1 MNKFRQL
8 APRLI
13 VAALAVGAGYYYFSQ
28 KPIYRFSGLN
38 GPTQVDQVKPA
49 QPTPI
54 SRFTAGADSRLAVL
68 ITDPESD
75 WLGLAHGLRTAGIPF
90 VLTQKTEEAL
100 KHRMVLAYP
109 TISGKVLDARALQAL
124 AAFPQAGGT
133 LVGFDILGGGLN
145 ETFGIGGAEPSRS
158 HHTMRIED
166 GEAPAFGLAEAE
178 EQIIPLAGKNVSTS
192 TYSFPVT
199 SGKVVARYDDGS
211 AAIVSRDFGTGRSI
225 AIGLDF
231 GAYLTRA
238 YNGRQEFDGAYINA
252 YRPAVD
258 TVLRTLRALYRAAEP
273 LAVTVGTVPEGKAL
287 SLIMT
292 HDIDYGASL
301 QNAVKYA
308 ELEKKN
314 GVKGTYFVQTKYVRD
329 WNDESFFNEGG
340 AALTRQ
346 LSDAG
351 MEIASHSVSHSLV
364 FARFPLGD
372 GQERYPA
379 YVPFVKSK
387 TETRDGTIL
396 GELRV
401 SRFLLETEVPG
412 LKVASFRPGH
422 LEYPFALPQALEA
435 TGYRFSSSV
444 ASGTAATHLP
454 FRLNDNRENRA
465 ETPIFEFPITIEDEL
480 QRPMTSRLPAA
491 ITILQRLK
499 AYGGMCVVLIHP
511 NVFDDKL
518 EFEEALLPEAKK
530 MGAWQGTLNE
540 FGTWW
545 AARDTVGIDVKRD
558 NGRIVVD
565 ATAAAPFDRLAFEV
579 PAAWTLDKSAAGNA
593 GVHQSGNRIVMDR
606 PAQALHL
613 VFVPGA

>member
-1 MNKFRQL
+1 MNKLRQF
-8 APRLI
+8 APHLI
-13 VAALAVGAGYYYFSQ
+13 VAAAVACAGYYYFSH
-28 KPIYRFSGLN
+28 KPIYRFPGLD
-38 GPTQVDQVKPA
+38 GPAHADTVKPA

-54 SRFTAGADSRLAVL
+54 SRFAAGADSRLAVL
-68 ITDPESD
+68 VTDPDSD

-90 VLTQKTEEAL
+90 VLTQKTEDAL

-109 TISGKVLDARALQAL
+109 TISGKVLDVQSLQAL
-124 AAFPQAGGT
+124 AAFPAAGGT

-145 ETFGIGGAEPSRS
+145 EVFGIGGAQPSRS
-158 HHTMRIED
+158 HRSMRIED
-166 GEAPAFGLAEAE
+166 GAAPAIGLAEAE
-178 EQIIPLAGKNVSTS
+178 EQTIPLAGKNVSTS

-199 SGKVVARYDDGS
+199 SGKVLARYDDGS
-211 AAIVSRDFGTGRSI
+211 AAIVSREFGTGRSI

-252 YRPAVD
+252 YKPAVD
-258 TVLRTLRALYRAAEP
+258 TVLRTLRALYRTAEP
-273 LAVTVGTVPEGKAL
+273 LAVTVATVPEGKAL

-308 ELEKKN
+308 ELENSN

-346 LSDAG
+346 LNDAG
-351 MEIASHSVSHSLV
+351 MEIASHSVSHSRV
-364 FARFPLGD
+364 FAHFPMGD
-372 GQERYPA
+372 GAERYPA
-379 YVPFVKSK
+379 YIPFVKSQ

-401 SRFLLETEVPG
+401 SRFLLESAVPG

-454 FRLNDNRENRA
+454 YRLNDNRENRA
-465 ETPIFEFPITIEDEL
+465 ETPVFEFPITIEDEL

-518 EFEEALLPEAKK
+518 AFEQALLPEAKK
-530 MGAWQGTLNE
+530 MGAWIGTLGE
-540 FGTWW
+540 FGNWW
-545 AARDTVGIDVKRD
+545 AARDTVGIDVKRE
-558 NGRIVVD
+558 NGRIVLD
-565 ATAAAPFDRLAFEV
+565 ATAAAPFGRLAFEL
-579 PAAWTLDKSAAGNA
+579 PPSWTLDKSDAGSE

-613 VFVPGA
+613 VFIPGA